1 MPPFVQTLCVTVAL
15 FGLVSG
21 CGPQEAPAPPQTSAA
36 ITPPTETVKLGFAA
50 PLTGAQAHYGADMRN
65 GLALAIDEANAAGLA
80 LGGTPVQF
88 ELLAE
93 DDQADPA
100 KATVVAQK
108 LVDAGIKG
116 MLGHFNSGTS
126 IPASSI
132 YAEAGVPQIAMATA
146 PAYTASGFPT
156 TFRMMTNDIQQG
168 SVLGRY
174 VVEKLGAKRLAVVD
188 DRTAYGQ
195 GLADQFEAAA
205 KAAGATIVRHDYTDD
220 KAKDFSAILTS
231 IKKSRPDAVFFGGAD
246 AQAAPMAKQMRQL
259 GMTARLF
266 GGEMVKTPNFLT
278 LAGQAAE
285 GTVASLAG
293 LPLAQMPGGAAFAD
307 RYKARFNEEVQ
318 VYAPFAYDGAMTL
331 IEAMKRADSFDPAK
345 VLPVLAKIERA
356 GVTSARIA
364 YDERGDL
371 REGTIT
377 VYEVTGGAW
386 QVLEAVGP

>member
-1 MPPFVQTLCVTVAL
+1 MPPFARPLCATVAL
-15 FGLVSG
+15 FALLSG
-21 CGPQEAPAPPQTSAA
+21 CGPKEEEPAPPPTV
-36 ITPPTETVKLGFAA
+36 TTPPPTETVRLGFAA

-65 GLALAIDEANAAGLA
+65 GLTLAIEEANASGLV
-80 LGGTPVQF
+80 LGGTPVRF
-88 ELLAE
+88 ELMAE

-126 IPASSI
+126 IPASRI
-132 YAEAGVPQIAMATA
+132 YAEAGIPQIAMATA
-146 PAYTASGFPT
+146 PAYTASGFST
-156 TFRMMTNDIQQG
+156 TFRMMTNDVQQG

-174 VVEKLGAKRLAVVD
+174 VVEKQGAKRITIVD

-195 GLADQFEAAA
+195 GLADQFELAA
-205 KAAGATIVRHDYTDD
+205 KAAGATIVRREYTDD
-220 KAKDFSAILTS
+220 KSKDFTAILTG
-231 IKKSRPDAVFFGGAD
+231 IKKSQPDAVFFGGAD

-259 GMTARLF
+259 GVASRLF

-278 LAGQAAE
+278 LAGPAAD

-293 LPLAQMPGGAAFAD
+293 LPLAQMPGGAAFAEK
-307 RYKARFNEEVQ
+307 YLARFNEEVQ

-331 IEAMKRADSFDPAK
+331 IEAMKRADSSDPAK

-364 YDERGDL
+364 YDDRGDL